1 MIAIFD
7 TAKITL
13 LMLIILG
20 CVGACGFVAISG
32 AGLDSKFE
40 AELTEAEASLVEAEA
55 ELTEA
60 EAEEAQRRTE
70 MIEARAEL
78 ERSKAEAH
86 AIRTQTDELVKHS
99 RLNRRILT
107 LYTIRSQ
114 ATIFLGFAN
123 VILWGIG
130 FYLHWRQQ
138 DE

>member
-55 ELTEA
+55 E
-60 EAEEAQRRTE
+60 EAQRRTE
-70 MIEARAEL
+70 MMEARAEL
-78 ERSKAEAH
+78 EKAKAEAH
-86 AIRTQTDELVKHS
+86 AIKTQTDELVKHS

-107 LYTIRSQ
+107 LYTVRSQ
-114 ATIFLGFAN
+114 ASTALSLLNILVWGLG
-123 VILWGIG
+123 L
-130 FYLHWRQQ
+130 YLYWRQNN
-138 DE
+138 E

>member
-7 TAKITL
+7 TAKMTL
-13 LMLIILG
+13 LLLIILG
-20 CVGACGFVAISG
+20 CVGACGFVFLSG

-55 ELTEA
+55 EEA
-60 EAEEAQRRTE
+60 RRRTE

-107 LYTIRSQ
+107 LYTVRSQ
-114 ATIFLGFAN
+114 IGMALSIAN
-123 VILWGIG
+123 VMVWAVAL
-130 FYLHWRQQ
+130 YLYWRQQ
-138 DE
+138 